1 MWNVESIDADAADD
15 VIMYEKQ
22 AWGRAEDDGRMK
34 GGERLAWDEWCLF
47 HNQVTTN
54 VNVGWETTRE
64 DPRNAFGEVTSPR

>member
-34 GGERLAWDEWCLF
+34 GG
-47 HNQVTTN
+47 
-54 VNVGWETTRE
+54 
-64 DPRNAFGEVTSPR
+64 